1 MHHDPEK
8 SLPQRRKDAKNCRKE
23 LHFFAFPL
31 RLCVFAVCSGVLTMN
46 GISIGRA
53 DFAAIAQW
61 VKPGARVLDLGCG
74 DGVLFKYLKRERA
87 ISGYGVEI
95 DDANVLACVKNGV
108 NVIQRNLERGLRE
121 FDDQSFDYVILSQT
135 LQAMRNGERILHE
148 MLRVGREGI
157 VTFPNFGYWR
167 NRVHVLRGRMPVSD
181 SLPYQWFDTPNIH
194 LCTLDDFEQFCSE
207 RNVRIIERKVLTGG
221 RAVDLMPNLLGA
233 LAIYHFGAG

>member
-1 MHHDPEK
+1 
-8 SLPQRRKDAKNCRKE
+8 
-23 LHFFAFPL
+23 
-31 RLCVFAVCSGVLTMN
+31 MN
-46 GISIGRA
+46 GISIDRA

-74 DGVLFKYLKRERA
+74 DGALFKYLKRERD

-95 DDANVLACVKNGV
+95 DDANVLACVNNGV
-108 NVIQRNLERGLRE
+108 NVVQRNLERGLQE

-135 LQAMRNGERILHE
+135 LQAMRNGERIIRE

-167 NRVHVLRGRMPVSD
+167 NRMHVLGGRMPLSEN
-181 SLPYQWFDTPNIH
+181 LPYQWFDTPNIH
-194 LCTLDDFEQFCSE
+194 LCTLDDFERFCDE
-207 RNVRIIERKVLTGG
+207 RRIRILQRQVLTGG
-221 RAVDLMPNLLGA
+221 TQVNVMPNLLGA